1 MAPALQQ
8 EIDPAACTNVVP
20 VIDLQESHG
29 DRRDEVLK
37 QIREACI
44 EWGGFQIVNHGVS
57 PALME
62 RIRQVAKEFFA
73 LPVEEKWKYSATT
86 PTTTVDLFHGYGTKE
101 FGTKGALD
109 RGDQLRHRT
118 WPLSAREY
126 GQWPTNPSSFR
137 ETEEEYVQEQ
147 DKLSKHLM
155 ELISESLGLKPSYL
169 NDFFGEDY
177 QQTFLVNH
185 YFPSPE
191 GTPTVS
197 LLNHSD
203 FSGLTILMQDLAG
216 LQFNK
221 DGEWVW
227 VEPIA
232 DAYVVNLGDQIEIL
246 TNGLYISPEHRA
258 MANAAERFSIGCFA
272 SPPDAKVVG
281 PIPELVSESR
291 PIRYK
296 TRTYAQYRTEIMT
309 IPFMAKTLTADA

>member
-1 MAPALQQ
+1 MAPALPQ
-8 EIDPAACTNVVP
+8 EIDPAAGTNAIP
-20 VIDLQESHG
+20 VIDLHESRG

-37 QIREACI
+37 QIREACL

-57 PALME
+57 PALLE
-62 RIRQVAKEFFA
+62 RVRQVAKEFFA
-73 LPVEEKWKYSATT
+73 LPLEEKWKYSAST
-86 PTTTVDLFHGYGTKE
+86 PTTIVDLFHGYGTKE

-147 DKLSKHLM
+147 DKLRKHLM

-177 QQTFLVNH
+177 QQTFLLNH
-185 YFPSPE
+185 YPAFPE
-191 GTPTVS
+191 GNSTVS
-197 LLNHSD
+197 MQKHSD
-203 FSGLTILMQDLAG
+203 FSGLTVLMQDVAG
-216 LQFNK
+216 LQIYK

-232 DAYVVNLGDQIEIL
+232 DAFVVTLGDQIEVL
-246 TNGLYISPEHRA
+246 TNGLYKSPEHRA
-258 MANAAERFSIGCFA
+258 MANTAERFSIMCFS

-296 TRTYAQYRTEIMT
+296 TRTYAQFRTEIMT

>member
-1 MAPALQQ
+1 MAPAHPQ
-8 EIDPAACTNVVP
+8 EIDPAACTNAIP
-20 VIDLQESHG
+20 VIDLHESRG

-37 QIREACI
+37 QIREACT

-62 RIRQVAKEFFA
+62 RTRQVAKEFFA
-73 LPVEEKWKYSATT
+73 LPVEEKWKYSAST
-86 PTTTVDLFHGYGTKE
+86 PSTTVDLFHGYGTKE

-109 RGDQLRHRT
+109 RGDQLRHKT

-137 ETEEEYVQEQ
+137 ETEEEYVQEL

-155 ELISESLGLKPSYL
+155 ELISESLGLNPSYL

-177 QQTFLVNH
+177 QQTFLVNR
-185 YFPSPE
+185 YSPSPE
-191 GTPTVS
+191 GTPIVG
-197 LLNHSD
+197 LQKHSD

-227 VEPIA
+227 AEPIA

-246 TNGLYISPEHRA
+246 TNGLYKSPEHRV
-258 MANAAERFSIGCFA
+258 MANAAERFSIGWFA

-291 PIRYK
+291 PVRYK
-296 TRTYAQYRTEIMT
+296 TRTYAQFRTEIMT

>member
-1 MAPALQQ
+1 MAPALPQ
-8 EIDPAACTNVVP
+8 EIDPAACKNEFP
-20 VIDLQESHG
+20 VIDLHESRG
-29 DRRDEVLK
+29 DRRDEVVK

-62 RIRQVAKEFFA
+62 RTRQVAKEFFA
-73 LPVEEKWKYSATT
+73 LPVEEKWKYSAST

-147 DKLSKHLM
+147 DKLYKHLM

-169 NDFFGEDY
+169 HDLFGEDY

-185 YFPSPE
+185 YPPSPE
-191 GTPTVS
+191 GTPMVS
-197 LLNHSD
+197 LQKHSD
-203 FSGLTILMQDLAG
+203 FCGLTILMQDLAG
-216 LQFNK
+216 LQFKK

-227 VEPIA
+227 AEPIA
-232 DAYVVNLGDQIEIL
+232 DACVVNLGDQIEVWL
-246 TNGLYISPEHRA
+246 QLISVFIRCCARWIA
-258 MANAAERFSIGCFA
+258 MT
-272 SPPDAKVVG
+272 
-281 PIPELVSESR
+281 
-291 PIRYK
+291 K
-296 TRTYAQYRTEIMT
+296 T
-309 IPFMAKTLTADA
+309 